1 MSKSCCKPVLS
12 IALLLMMILFSAA
25 ALAQAGGDG
34 ISESSTP
41 SGFQGSSDW
50 VVDDL
55 MRPFEEASANISSS
69 NSGGAANEIADKLG
83 LDKDHAG
90 SGIGGQFLAAIV
102 GADTINRAMGLFPG
116 DSVITAPPNG
126 VFSAILVYGTYLGV
140 LFTSIFLIVHAIT
153 AFFNKMEYGDVL
165 GEAKER
171 FIGGFRAVLAFALVM
186 PMGAS
191 GIAGATYG
199 VAMVAAASNG
209 VGNKAAEVVVDGGFG
224 AGSSG
229 PMSFGFDHDY
239 NPEKVSQV
247 FSEGVAQDT
256 CRQHFNT
263 LNTNAAEVS
272 RLCGGVISSG
282 NGNIDVD
289 YDSDA
294 ASEQSDIAY
303 CEANI
308 PSSGITTDSRYGV
321 STCQAIIKAQR
332 DARRAS
338 KAIIKKYDGDLDN
351 PEARKELAGVAKAL
365 HDGAKRSVK
374 EINENTF
381 DDYNG
386 SGDNYMHG
394 AMLDLVKN
402 AGWPGMGL
410 IYTEIGAKIDA
421 VTGIQSSENGGP
433 SFSMGDL
440 ENAGA
445 AAKSASRIVGSNKAT
460 ANAAA
465 ASAYEGGD
473 SAGLVGGIANW
484 ISDAFSWVTD
494 KIEGLGRGF
503 MMWLFSSLFSDPAPV
518 ATHKI
523 GSTVLGGAMAM
534 AATHDF
540 VQLFKSD
547 KDKEGS
553 GAVKKFFGKVSESTS
568 IEKIKDVGDS
578 SIIVAVMGFY
588 ISLLISLILLVSAF
602 LVVILPKLPI
612 FFVTFLALEWAI
624 WSAILIFA
632 SPLWVALNLTA
643 VGNQP
648 GIFTQ
653 RALSGLGVLAYLF
666 LFPTLVV
673 VAVVISLI
681 SYNLVVPILAMLL
694 LVSFGGGGV
703 SSIIGV
709 ITMPFVVLLA
719 IAVGGFV
726 AIAAITK
733 IPTMITSFLGIQAPG
748 DSVTQQSGN
757 FVSTPM
763 QFNNVTPQG
772 AMGGIGKAA
781 GSKLR
786 G

>member
-1 MSKSCCKPVLS
+1 MAL
-12 IALLLMMILFSAA
+12 LLLMMLFSAA
-25 ALAQAGGDG
+25 TLAQAEGDG
-34 ISESSTP
+34 ITESSTP
-41 SGFQGSSDW
+41 SGFQGSGDW
-50 VVDDL
+50 VIDDL
-55 MRPFEEASANISSS
+55 MQPFEEARANIQNSS
-69 NSGGAANEIADKLG
+69 SGGASNDIADKLG
-83 LDKDHAG
+83 LNKRYAG
-90 SGIGGQFLAAIV
+90 SGIGGQFLATIV
-102 GADTINRAMGLFPG
+102 GGDTINRAMTLFPG

-140 LFTSIFLIVHAIT
+140 LFTSIFLIVHAIA

-191 GIAGATYG
+191 GISGATYG

-209 VGNKAAEVVVDGGFG
+209 VGNKAAEIVVDGGFG

-239 NPEKVSQV
+239 NPEEVSKV
-247 FSEGVAQDT
+247 FSEGIAQDT

-272 RLCGGVISSG
+272 RLCGGVISSS

-289 YDSDA
+289 YDSEA

-303 CEANI
+303 CENRI
-308 PSSGITTDSRYGV
+308 PSGGITTDSRFGV
-321 STCQAIIKAQR
+321 SACQAVLKAQR

-338 KAIIKKYDGDLDN
+338 KSIIEKYDGDLDN
-351 PEARKELAGVAKAL
+351 PEARKELGGVAKAL
-365 HDGAKRSVK
+365 HDGAKLAVK
-374 EINENTF
+374 ELNQDTF
-381 DDYNG
+381 DDYDG
-386 SGDNYMHG
+386 GGDNYMHG
-394 AMLDLVKN
+394 AMLGLIED

-410 IYTEIGAKIDA
+410 IYAEIGAKIDA
-421 VTGIQSSENGGP
+421 VSGIQSSGNNGP
-433 SFSMGDL
+433 SFSMGNL

-445 AAKSASRIVGSNKAT
+445 AAKSASRIVGSNKA
-460 ANAAA
+460 AADAAA
-465 ASAYEGGD
+465 NSAYGGGD
-473 SAGLVGGIANW
+473 SAGIIGGVSNW

-494 KIEGLGRGF
+494 KIEDLGRGF

-547 KDKEGS
+547 EDKEGE
-553 GAVKKFFGKVSESTS
+553 GAVKKFFDKVSDSTS

-624 WSAILIFA
+624 WCSILTFGA
-632 SPLWVALNLTA
+632 ALWVALNLTA
-643 VGNQP
+643 VSNQP
-648 GIFTQ
+648 GLFTQ

-673 VAVVISLI
+673 VAVVVSLI
-681 SYNLVVPILAMLL
+681 SYNLVVPILALLL

-726 AIAAITK
+726 AVAAITK

-781 GSKLR
+781 GSKLKR
-786 G
+786 